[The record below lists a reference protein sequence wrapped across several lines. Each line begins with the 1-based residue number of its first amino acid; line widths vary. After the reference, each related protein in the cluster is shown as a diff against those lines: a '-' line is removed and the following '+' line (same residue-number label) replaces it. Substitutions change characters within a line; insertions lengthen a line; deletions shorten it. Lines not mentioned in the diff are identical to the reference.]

1 MLMNGAFNIIG
12 KVLPNNTKRIV
23 LLSTLAANIVDI
35 KYGDDEI
42 IHKLNDLLLLCN
54 DDNALKLPITLSKVI
69 WKHDDTGELSNIYY
83 RYNNSTF
90 IVKDVITKIISK
102 IPKWLMY
109 DNTDIVK
116 IDIEELLNAC
126 NTLRHA

>member
-69 WKHDDTGELSNIYY
+69 WKYDDTGELSNIYY

-90 IVKDVITKIISK
+90 IVKGIVTKIISK